1 MGLLDLFKNGP
12 PDAIELLKEDHEKFR
27 RMFREFE
34 EAEGS
39 ASKQRILREVLEQLE
54 IHMVMEEEIFYPAV
68 RRSDNDEKHR
78 AKMAEAV
85 EEHHVA
91 KLLMAELRDKKTSS
105 QESRNAKFQVLSES
119 VKHHIEEE
127 ESDVLPKAKEE
138 ELDLTALGRKM
149 AQRKERLSQVKAS
162 GPKNRPTSQRL
173 RKPKAANT
181 SGNKRSAASGRARVK
196 SRG

>member
-39 ASKQRILREVLEQLE
+39 ASKQRIVREVLEQLA
-54 IHMVMEEEIFYPAV
+54 IHMVIEEEIFYPAV
-68 RRSDNDEKHR
+68 RRSDNDEKHQ

-91 KLLMAELRDKKTSS
+91 KLLMGELRDKKTSR
-105 QESRNAKFQVLSES
+105 QESRDAKFQVLSES
-119 VKHHIEEE
+119 VEHHIEEE
-127 ESDVLPKAKEE
+127 ESDVFPKAKEE
-138 ELDLTALGRKM
+138 ELDLAALGRKM
-149 AQRKERLSQVKAS
+149 AQRKRRLSQVKAS
-162 GPKNRPTSQRL
+162 GPKNRHTSQRL
-173 RKPKAANT
+173 RKPRAAKT
-181 SGNKRSAASGRARVK
+181 LRKKKIAASGRARVK

>member
-27 RMFREFE
+27 RMFRDFE
-34 EAEGS
+34 EAEGP
-39 ASKQRILREVLEQLE
+39 AKKQRIVREVLEQLE
-54 IHMVMEEEIFYPAV
+54 VHMIIEEEIFYPAV
-68 RRSDNDEKHR
+68 RRSDNDEKHQ
-78 AKMAEAV
+78 AKMAEAI

-91 KLLMAELRDKKTSS
+91 KLLMSELRNKTKAS
-105 QESRNAKFQVLSES
+105 QESRDAKFQVLSES

-138 ELDLTALGRKM
+138 ELDLAVLGRKM
-149 AQRKERLSQVKAS
+149 AQRKQRLSHHKAGGARS
-162 GPKNRPTSQRL
+162 RHTTDPLRQRRAAKTSRM
-173 RKPKAANT
+173 KKSTAH
-181 SGNKRSAASGRARVK
+181 GKARVK